1 MKRIL
6 SFFLCA
12 VLLVSLTLSVQAAP
26 VYRPEELKM
35 EKEAILSALY
45 EAEIADLRQA
55 IDLGLVTCEELTAY
69 YLERIEA
76 YNEPY
81 NCFITICDDA
91 IEAARSRDAQLA
103 EGTATGSLFGI
114 PVVIKDNMDLEG
126 YHTTNGYKKKDSQI
140 AGSNA
145 TVVQALLD
153 EGAVII
159 AKANMSTAA
168 QDALRS
174 YSAAVG
180 ETKNAYNTE
189 LAAGGSSGGSAVSV
203 SLNFAAAALG
213 TDTNSSLRIPAALA
227 GCVSLRPTFG
237 LLSNNGIKRLNR
249 TRDTAGAITRT
260 VYDQAIMLDV
270 LTGGQY
276 GYAENLNGNAL
287 EGIRIGV
294 LKELAYETGGYRRTG
309 QIDIEVDYAF
319 QQALDTMRA
328 CGAEVVEVSIPNLLS
343 LAERTMSTN
352 NDARKQKVYAA
363 FLEALEEYNVSCLVF
378 PSYLSTPQKSGRD
391 ANGTYWDV
399 TTQDNIN
406 NCRILSPC
414 AGLPEISVPIG
425 THSRGAGIGMEIAA
439 AKGEEQ
445 LLLDLAYSY
454 MNADGPRDIP
464 TGAPDTYA
472 ASNQGSLK
480 ELIAWQQRV
489 EEPEPEEPEP
499 EETTVPEEPEETTAP
514 PAPVEKSLSE
524 LPAWWPF
531 AALTVLGVL
540 LMCVVVV
547 VVLRARKKKEPTLV
561 E

>member
-1 MKRIL
+1 MGVKIEIKGVLPVKRIL
-6 SFFLCA
+6 AAIVCA
-12 VLLVSLTLSVQAAP
+12 ALLVPLALSAKAAP
-26 VYRPEELKM
+26 VYTPEELKM
-35 EKEAILSALY
+35 EKEAVLSALY

-81 NCFITICDDA
+81 NCFITICEDA
-91 IEAARSRDAQLA
+91 LDVARSRDAQLA
-103 EGTATGSLFGI
+103 EGTAAGSLFGI
-114 PVVIKDNMDLEG
+114 PIVIKDNMDLEG
-126 YHTTNGYKKKDSQI
+126 YHTTNGYKKNSSQI

-145 TVVQALLD
+145 TVVQSLLD

-159 AKANMSTAA
+159 GKANMSTAA

-203 SLNFAAAALG
+203 SLNFAAASLG

-237 LLSNNGIKRLNR
+237 LLSNNGNR

-276 GYAENLNGNAL
+276 NYTENLNGSAL
-287 EGIRIGV
+287 EGIRVGV
-294 LKELAYETGGYRRTG
+294 LEELAYQSGGYRRTG
-309 QIDIEVDYAF
+309 EIDIEVDYAF
-319 QQALDTMRA
+319 ERALEIMRE
-328 CGAEVVEVSIPNLLS
+328 CGAEVVTVSIPDLLS

-352 NDARKQKVYAA
+352 SDERKQKVYAA

-391 ANGTYWDV
+391 ANGVYWDV

-414 AGLPEISVPIG
+414 AGLPEISVPIA

-439 AKGEEQ
+439 PKGEEQ
-445 LLLDLAYSY
+445 LLLDIAYSY
-454 MNADGPRDIP
+454 MNAADSRKVPD
-464 TGAPDTYA
+464 GAPDTYA
-472 ASNQGSLK
+472 EYHQGDLK
-480 ELIAWQQRV
+480 ELIAWQLRV
-489 EEPEPEEPEP
+489 EEPEP
-499 EETTVPEEPEETTAP
+499 EETTVPVETTAP
-514 PAPVEKSLSE
+514 VPAETPQDI
-524 LPAWWPF
+524 PIPWWPF
-531 AALTVLGVL
+531 ALLALLGIL
-540 LMCVVVV
+540 LMAAVVILLV
-547 VVLRARKKKEPTLV
+547 KTQKQKESVPA

>member
-6 SFFLCA
+6 AIILCA
-12 VLLVSLTLSVQAAP
+12 VLFAPLALPAKASP
-26 VYRPEELKM
+26 VYRPDELKM
-35 EKEAILSALY
+35 EKEAVLSALY
-45 EAEIADLRQA
+45 EAQIADLRQA

-69 YLERIEA
+69 YLQRIDV

-81 NCFITICDDA
+81 NCFITVCDDA
-91 IEAARSRDAQLA
+91 LDVARSRDAQLA
-103 EGTATGSLFGI
+103 EGTASGRLFGI
-114 PVVIKDNMDLEG
+114 PIVIKDNMDLEG
-126 YHTTNGYKKKDSQI
+126 YHTTNGYKKNSSQI

-145 TVVQALLD
+145 TVVQSLLD

-174 YSAAVG
+174 YSAAAG

-260 VYDQAIMLDV
+260 VQDQAIMLDV

-276 GYAENLNGNAL
+276 NYTENLNGNAL
-287 EGIRIGV
+287 QGIRIGV
-294 LKELAYETGGYRRTG
+294 LEELAYKSGGYRRTG
-309 QIDIEVDYAF
+309 KIDIEVDYAF
-319 QQALDTMRA
+319 ERALQIMRD
-328 CGAEVVEVSIPNLLS
+328 CGAEVVPVSIPNLLS

-352 NDARKQKVYAA
+352 NDARKQSVYEA
-363 FLEALEEYNVSCLVF
+363 FIKALEENNVSCLVF
-378 PSYLSTPQKSGRD
+378 PSYLSAPQRSGKD
-391 ANGTYWDV
+391 ANGVYWDV

-414 AGLPEISVPIG
+414 ASLPEISVPIAI
-425 THSRGAGIGMEIAA
+425 HSRGAGIGMEIAA
-439 AKGEEQ
+439 PKGEEQ
-445 LLLDLAYSY
+445 LLLDIAYSY
-454 MNADGPRDIP
+454 MNAADSRKTP

-472 ASNQGSLK
+472 EHNQGDLK
-480 ELIAWQQRV
+480 ELVAWQLRT
-489 EEPEPEEPEP
+489 EEPEI
-499 EETTVPEEPEETTAP
+499 EETTE
-514 PAPVEKSLSE
+514 PVEQTTPVPPQTSQDKQPL
-524 LPAWWPF
+524 WWPF
-531 AALTVLGVL
+531 ALLIALGAL
-540 LMCVVVV
+540 LMCVAII
-547 VVLRARKKKEPTLV
+547 VLVKTRKQKEPIPM

>member
-6 SFFLCA
+6 SVIFSG
-12 VLLVSLTLSVQAAP
+12 VLLLALLLPVGAAP
-26 VYRPEELKM
+26 VYSADELKM
-35 EKEAILSALY
+35 EKEAVLSALY
-45 EAEIADLRQA
+45 EAEITDLRQA

-69 YLERIEA
+69 YLARIEA

-81 NCFITICDDA
+81 NCFITLCDDA
-91 IEAARSRDAQLA
+91 LEVARQRDAQLA
-103 EGTATGSLFGI
+103 EGTASGRLFGI
-114 PVVIKDNMDLEG
+114 PIVIKDNMDLAG
-126 YHTTNGYKKKDSQI
+126 FHTTNGYKKSSSQI
-140 AGSNA
+140 ADSNA
-145 TVVQALLD
+145 DVVQALLD

-159 AKANMSTAA
+159 AKGNMSTAA

-174 YSAAVG
+174 YSAAAG

-203 SLNFAAAALG
+203 SLNFAAASLG

-237 LLSNNGIKRLNR
+237 LLSNNGIRRLNR

-260 VYDQAIMLDV
+260 VRDQAIMLDV
-270 LTGGQY
+270 LTYGQY

-287 EGIRIGV
+287 QGIRIGV
-294 LKELAYETGGYRRTG
+294 LEELAYQSGGYRRTG
-309 QIDIEVDYAF
+309 EIDIEIDYAF
-319 QQALDTMRA
+319 ERALQTMRD
-328 CGAEVVEVSIPNLLS
+328 CGAEIVNVSIPNLLT

-363 FLEALEEYNVSCLVF
+363 FLDALEEYDVSCLVF
-378 PSYLSTPQKSGRD
+378 PSYLSAPQRSGKD
-391 ANGTYWDV
+391 ANGRYWDV

-414 AGLPEISVPIG
+414 ASLPEISVPIG

-439 AKGEEQ
+439 AKGQEQ

-454 MNADGPRDIP
+454 MNAAGPRTVP

-472 ASNQGSLK
+472 ASDQGDLK
-480 ELIAWQQRV
+480 ELIAWQLRV
-489 EEPEPEEPEP
+489 EEPEPVP
-499 EETTVPEEPEETTAP
+499 EETTEPVETTPVTPEEEPQA
-514 PAPVEKSLSE
+514 V

-531 AALTVLGVL
+531 ALLILLGTLLLAAVLVL
-540 LMCVVVV
+540 II
-547 VVLRARKKKEPTLV
+547 RKRKKEKTPV
-561 E
+561 A

>member
-1 MKRIL
+1 MKRIISAL
-6 SFFLCA
+6 LCA
-12 VLLVSLTLSVQAAP
+12 VLLLPLPLSAKAAP

-55 IDLGLVTCEELTAY
+55 IDLGLVSCEELTTY
-69 YLERIEA
+69 YLKRIEEF
-76 YNEPY
+76 NEPY
-81 NCFITICDDA
+81 NCFITVCDDA
-91 IEAARSRDAQLA
+91 IEVARSRDAQLA
-103 EGTATGSLFGI
+103 EGTATGRLFGI
-114 PVVIKDNMDLEG
+114 PIVIKDNMNLEG
-126 YHTTNGYKKKDSQI
+126 YHTTNGYKKKKSQI

-145 TVVQALLD
+145 TVVQSLLD

-189 LAAGGSSGGSAVSV
+189 MAAGGSSGGSAVSV
-203 SLNFAAAALG
+203 SLNFAAASLG

-237 LLSNNGIKRLNR
+237 LLSNNGICRLNR

-270 LTGGQY
+270 LTGNRY
-276 GYAENLNGNAL
+276 NYSENLNGNAL
-287 EGIRIGV
+287 QGIRIGV
-294 LKELAYETGGYRRTG
+294 LEELSYKTGGYRRYG
-309 QIDIEVDYAF
+309 KIDIEVDYAF
-319 QQALDTMRA
+319 ERALDIMRD
-328 CGAEVVEVSIPNLLS
+328 CGAEVVTVSIPNLLT
-343 LAERTMSTN
+343 LAERTMNTN
-352 NDARKQKVYAA
+352 NDARKQAVYAA
-363 FLEALEEYNVSCLVF
+363 FTKALEENNVSCLVF
-378 PSYLSTPQKSGRD
+378 PSYLSAPQRSGRD

-414 AGLPEISVPIG
+414 AGLPEISVPIA

-439 AKGEEQ
+439 PKGEEQ

-454 MNADGPRDIP
+454 MNAAGPRDIP

-472 ASNQGSLK
+472 GSNQGNLK
-480 ELIAWQQRV
+480 ELIAWQLRV
-489 EEPEPEEPEP
+489 EEPEPEETTEP
-499 EETTVPEEPEETTAP
+499 VETTAP
-514 PAPVEKSLSE
+514 PAPPEEPQVAN
-524 LPAWWPF
+524 PAWWPF
-531 AALTVLGVL
+531 ALLILLGV
-540 LMCVVVV
+540 
-547 VVLRARKKKEPTLV
+547 VLIPVAGVLFARVRKKREEIHV